1 MTLTPALSRGEREPF
16 VAGQHVL
23 ELHWPVTPP
32 LAFALYNALTED
44 DDADGLTLGVS
55 LLYDDGPPGE
65 EQPEALAVL
74 VAHPDGVD
82 ALVAKLHA
90 VAQAH
95 HPELLLPQFTQRTMA
110 LEAWADAWK
119 AFWKPRRLSP
129 RLILCPSW
137 EVVAPERP
145 EDAVIVLDPGS
156 AFGTGEHH
164 TTQLMLQAVD
174 AEAQRLAECGEL
186 AEAFLLDV
194 GTGSGVL
201 AIAACKL
208 GFTKVL
214 ATDIDAHAVSVAQT
228 NAELN
233 AVEGRCTWLA
243 SASLPPAPVA
253 DADKPTVIVANI
265 VRSVLVELLPS
276 LASWLPPHGRLWLS
290 GLITPDL
297 PLIEAAAE
305 RVGLVVIQQKQQ
317 GQGHSVW
324 YALCLA
330 HQN

>member
-1 MTLTPALSRGEREPF
+1 

-23 ELHWPVTPP
+23 ELHWPVAPP
-32 LAFALYNALTED
+32 LAFTLYNALAED
-44 DDADGLTLGVS
+44 DDADGLALGVS

-95 HPELLLPQFTQRTMA
+95 HPQAPLPQPTQRTMA

-137 EVVAPERP
+137 EVVAPEQP
-145 EDAVIVLDPGS
+145 DDAVIVLDPGS

-174 AEAQRLAECGEL
+174 AEAQRLADNGEL

-208 GFTKVL
+208 GFTKIL
-214 ATDIDAHAVSVAQT
+214 ATDIDAHAVTVAQA

-233 AVEGRCTWLA
+233 GVANACTWLA
-243 SASLPPAPVA
+243 SATLPPAPVT
-253 DADKPTVIVANI
+253 DAGKPTVIVANI
-265 VRSVLVELLPS
+265 VRSVLVELMPS
-276 LASWLPPHGRLWLS
+276 LAEWLPPHGRLWLS
-290 GLITPDL
+290 GLITPDI
-297 PLIEAAAE
+297 PLIEAVAE
-305 RVGLVVIQQKQQ
+305 RVGLVVTQQQQQ

-324 YALCLA
+324 YALCLSHA
-330 HQN
+330 GYTNLKM

>member
-1 MTLTPALSRGEREPF
+1 
-16 VAGQHVL
+16 
-23 ELHWPVTPP
+23 

-243 SASLPPAPVA
+243 SASLPLPPLA
-253 DADKPTVIVANI
+253 DAEKPTVIVANI